1 MSTFITALLAAVLPT
16 LFLVWIIW
24 WADRYER
31 EPTKLLVAA
40 FFWGTLPAILL
51 ALIAE
56 LTLRFPSQIHPL
68 GSELVNAGF
77 IAPVV
82 EETVKGLALM
92 GLLLF
97 QRPEIDDIL
106 DGIIYGALVGAGFA
120 MTENFFYFLGTDNQA
135 QLHTLIFLRAGIF
148 GLNHIFFTAVFG
160 ASMGWAAQLTSR
172 ASQGMVLIL
181 GLGIAISLHMMHNI
195 STVLTQFSP
204 VYLAISTSLLWL
216 GLLLF
221 FVFILF
227 LLARERRIIQ
237 AYLQRDEAQTIP
249 AQTQARLMAT
259 LPPVERLLPTALL
272 PADARHRARLY
283 QTVAEL
289 AFRWHRLPKARGPRA
304 EQIQQDIVRLQHDL
318 DTLTS

>member
-1 MSTFITALLAAVLPT
+1 MSTFITALVAAVLPT

-31 EPTKLLVAA
+31 EPAKLLVAA

-56 LTLRFPSQIHPL
+56 LTFRFPSRIHPL
-68 GSELVNAGF
+68 GSELVNSGF
-77 IAPVV
+77 IAPTV
-82 EETVKGLALM
+82 EETVKGLALFS
-92 GLLLF
+92 LLLF

-120 MTENFFYFLGTDNQA
+120 MTENFFYFLGTENPS
-135 QLHTLIFLRAGIF
+135 QLHTLILLRAGVF
-148 GLNHIFFTAVFG
+148 GLNHIFFTAIFG
-160 ASMGWAAQLTSR
+160 ASMGLAAQLTSR
-172 ASQGMVLIL
+172 VKQGTVLIL
-181 GLGIAISLHMMHNI
+181 GFGIAISLHMMHNI
-195 STVLTQFSP
+195 STVLAQFSP

-227 LLARERRIIQ
+227 LLARERHIIQ
-237 AYLQRDEAQTIP
+237 TYLQREDAHIVPSQIQVRLTATWPP
-249 AQTQARLMAT
+249 A
-259 LPPVERLLPTALL
+259 ERLLPAALL
-272 PADARHRARLY
+272 PADARHRARIY

-289 AFRWHRLPKARGPRA
+289 AFRWHRLPKAREPRA
-304 EQIQQDIVRLQHDL
+304 QQIRQDITRLQREL
-318 DTLTS
+318 NGLIS